1 MDIML
6 IMDSGGDGYYSW
18 DFTGL
23 EEARPISEYRQVPDV
38 VDAQSC
44 LQLTELVHW
53 WLQVIPL
60 LVFVG
65 DGYKFV
71 PDALSCVCRMG
82 PTEVFFFF
90 FLVWAEASTDPL
102 NPWRRPPMQQ
112 MAQGSNEGCQ
122 RFAPYT

>member
-65 DGYKFV
+65 DRYKFV

-90 FLVWAEASTDPL
+90 FGLGGSFNRPFESMEATADAT
-102 NPWRRPPMQQ
+102 NG
-112 MAQGSNEGCQ
+112 A
-122 RFAPYT
+122 RF